1 MTKFFVGITVLVT
14 ALSQLLLTNASTRT
28 AKIQL
33 YALPNNVGQFFN
45 ADYKYDRCF
54 NTSVAVSMN
63 ISVSKR
69 STMIV
74 FKGPNCKGRGKRRR
88 ISGTL
93 SVPNIASKYNNNN
106 ISFVITRKSY
116 NDNPVVPMFDY
127 LGAGGFSGLS
137 APIPV
142 ADSGNGDDNNDDDA
156 N

>member
-1 MTKFFVGITVLVT
+1 MTKFFTSITALVAT
-14 ALSQLLLTNASTRT
+14 LSQLLVSNATTRT
-28 AKIQL
+28 ANIQL
-33 YALPNNVGQFFN
+33 YALPNNGGQFFN

-63 ISVSKR
+63 ISVSKK

-74 FKGPNCKGRGKRRR
+74 FKGPDCKGRGKRRR

-116 NDNPVVPMFDY
+116 NDNPIVPMFDY

-142 ADSGNGDDNNDDDA
+142 VDSGNEDDNDDEE